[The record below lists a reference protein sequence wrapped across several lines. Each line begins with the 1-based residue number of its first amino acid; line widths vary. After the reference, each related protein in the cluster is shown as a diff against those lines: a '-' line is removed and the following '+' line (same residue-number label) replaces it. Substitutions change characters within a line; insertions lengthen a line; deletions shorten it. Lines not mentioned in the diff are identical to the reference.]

1 MRQRKKGLRLRKPA
15 RAASAGSRKK
25 SQGRLTA
32 YEKKLRSVYLG
43 LTALSLVFIILF
55 AFLIRGKLAR
65 MIGADEPG
73 ERPEYEEFPY
83 HTLPDWEEDETDQTL
98 DPEEFEISG
107 LPPIPVVPAPPPVG
121 GALTTRA
128 TTTTA
133 TSSPTIEQSTGP
145 ASSPSESAP
154 APGSGPTEI
163 TETTNTETSENQGDG
178 PTSETNNGGDT
189 GGEETGPGGPEE
201 GEEQ

>member
-1 MRQRKKGLRLRKPA
+1 MRQRKKGLRLRKPG

-25 SQGRLTA
+25 GQGRLTA

-43 LTALSLVFIILF
+43 LIALSLVFIILF

-83 HTLPDWEEDETDQTL
+83 HTLPDWEEDETGQTL

-133 TSSPTIEQSTGP
+133 TNSPTIEQSTGP
-145 ASSPSESAP
+145 TLSETQLTTGDEAP
-154 APGSGPTEI
+154 
-163 TETTNTETSENQGDG
+163 TTTVGGGQATDETSETQGDG

-189 GGEETGPGGPEE
+189 GGEEPDPGGQEE
-201 GEEQ
+201 EEE

>member
-25 SQGRLTA
+25 GQGRLTV

-43 LTALSLVFIILF
+43 LIALSLVFIILF

-107 LPPIPVVPAPPPVG
+107 LPPLPVVPAPPPVG

-154 APGSGPTEI
+154 GSGPTEI
-163 TETTNTETSENQGDG
+163 TETTNTEPSETQGDG
-178 PTSETNNGGDT
+178 PTSETNIGGDT
-189 GGEETGPGGPEE
+189 GGEEPDPEGPEE
-201 GEEQ
+201 EEEQ